1 MNPFTT
7 NNARLLSDG
16 QVVKTHEASLEILRE
31 VYARHG
37 CGVDT
42 ETLRVK
48 FPPAVAKEAIDSIPP
63 TFTFSAEVDAEIRSQ
78 FENMV
83 PGKILIPEGW

>member
-7 NNARLLSDG
+7 NKARLLSEG

-31 VYARHG
+31 V
-37 CGVDT
+37 
-42 ETLRVK
+42 
-48 FPPAVAKEAIDSIPP
+48 
-63 TFTFSAEVDAEIRSQ
+63 DAEIRSQ

-83 PGKILIPEGW
+83 PTEILIPEGW

>member
-1 MNPFTT
+1 MQKAPTGLYWNSQMNPFTT

-31 VYARHG
+31 V
-37 CGVDT
+37 
-42 ETLRVK
+42 
-48 FPPAVAKEAIDSIPP
+48 
-63 TFTFSAEVDAEIRSQ
+63 DAEIRSQ

-83 PGKILIPEGW
+83 PGEVLIPEGW

>member
-37 CGVDT
+37 CDVDNVWCRT
-42 ETLRVK
+42 
-48 FPPAVAKEAIDSIPP
+48 DSVSHK
-63 TFTFSAEVDAEIRSQ
+63 TSKTGND
-78 FENMV
+78 
-83 PGKILIPEGW
+83 